1 MVEAAGEFLGAAR
14 DVRPAAEAEQADR
27 DVAHGGHDLGGRAG
41 PDLGAVFVEG
51 DVADVVGAVLDPPV
65 AADERGDVGGVG
77 LAGGQAADPV
87 GGFGPNR
94 VAGQA
99 EGFAVDPEGLGY
111 GGEVEVGDVVG
122 AGDGADL
129 LPAVAAVN
137 ADVVRGGKTR
147 PRRRTGP

>member
-1 MVEAAGEFLGAAR
+1 M
-14 DVRPAAEAEQADR
+14 
-27 DVAHGGHDLGGRAG
+27 
-41 PDLGAVFVEG
+41 GAVFVEG

-65 AADERGDVGGVG
+65 AADERGDVGGVR

-99 EGFAVDPEGLGY
+99 EGFAVNPEGLGY
-111 GGEVEVGDVVG
+111 GGEVEVGEVVG
-122 AGDGADL
+122 AGDGADF

-147 PRRRTGP
+147 PLRRTGP